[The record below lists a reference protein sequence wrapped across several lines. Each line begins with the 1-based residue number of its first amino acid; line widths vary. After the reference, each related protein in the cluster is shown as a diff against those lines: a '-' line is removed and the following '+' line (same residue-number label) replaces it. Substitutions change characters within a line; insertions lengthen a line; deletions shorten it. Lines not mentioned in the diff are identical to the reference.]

1 MKSQYQKP
9 FFTFLHKKVCL
20 PGSRK
25 MWATILFLLLS
36 VAINAQ
42 SLQVSPDGRHLVKE
56 DGTVFFYM
64 ADTGWEMFHRL
75 NKEEIE
81 LYLKDRKAKGFNVI
95 QAVILAEID
104 GLNTPNAEG
113 NKPLTDNDLTKP
125 NEAYFKHVDWVFKK
139 AEELGI
145 YIAALPTWGDKWRKQ
160 WGVGPVIFDTPQ
172 KARQYGKWLGERYK
186 NQPNIIWVLGGDR
199 NPINDLFLQIN
210 NAMAEG
216 IQTGDEGNHL
226 ISYHPGGGNSSSK
239 WFHNEKWLSFN
250 MMQTGHSNL
259 NAPVYNNVGYDYNLK
274 PAKPCL
280 NGEPQYEDIPVG
292 FSTLNQRFVDFD
304 VRQAAYWSV
313 LAGALGHTY
322 GNNNIWQM
330 WDKGRDPI
338 LAARLPWYEAIHQ
351 PGAAQM
357 GFMRKLFESR
367 PFLKMV
373 PDQEVLAKVFGQNK
387 NMIRAARGE
396 DGSFAIIYT
405 PYGNPVHINL
415 KKLSGDEISG
425 FWYNP
430 REGTSLPIES
440 FKNSKNIKAFV
451 PPSGGQM
458 TDWVLVLDDKQ
469 KNYPDPATK

>member
-1 MKSQYQKP
+1 MNTFQKT
-9 FFTFLHKKVCL
+9 FFSSFKKWGYLFGIRGLWTVVF
-20 PGSRK
+20 
-25 MWATILFLLLS
+25 LFLFS
-36 VAINAQ
+36 VAVNSQ
-42 SLQVSPDGRHLVKE
+42 SLHISPDGHRLVKE
-56 DGTVFFYM
+56 DGSAFFYM

-75 NKEEIE
+75 NKEETE

-113 NKPLTDNDLTKP
+113 NKPLIDNDLTKP
-125 NEAYFKHVDWVFKK
+125 NEAYFKHVDWVFEK

-160 WGVGPVIFDTPQ
+160 WGTGPVIFDTAE

-186 NQPNIIWVLGGDR
+186 NQPNIIWIIGGDR
-199 NPINDLFLQIN
+199 NPINDSFLQIN

-216 IQTGDEGNHL
+216 IQKGDEGKHL

-239 WFHNEKWLSFN
+239 WFHKEKWLSFN
-250 MMQTGHSNL
+250 MLQTGHSVL
-259 NAPVYNNVGYDYNLK
+259 NSAVYNNIGYDYNLK

-292 FSTLNQRFVDFD
+292 FSELNQRFVDFD

-330 WDKGRDPI
+330 WDKERSPI

-367 PFLKMV
+367 PFLDMV
-373 PDQEVLAKVFGQNK
+373 PDQEILAKVFGQDK
-387 NMIRAARGE
+387 NSIRAARGK
-396 DGSFAIIYT
+396 DGSFTIIYT

-415 KKLSGDEISG
+415 EKLSSDIISG

-430 REGTSLPIES
+430 REGNSLPIEQ
-440 FKNSKNIKAFV
+440 FKNSKKTKAFV
-451 PPSGGQM
+451 PPSSGQM
-458 TDWVLVLDDKQ
+458 TDWILVLDDKN
-469 KNYPDPATK
+469 KNYPDPANK